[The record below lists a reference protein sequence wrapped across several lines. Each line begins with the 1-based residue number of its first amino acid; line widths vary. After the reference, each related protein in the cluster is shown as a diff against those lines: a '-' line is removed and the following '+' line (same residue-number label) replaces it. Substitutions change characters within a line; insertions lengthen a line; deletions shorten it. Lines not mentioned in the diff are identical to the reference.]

1 MTQWTMKEVLFR
13 GDPKGQT
20 QETYLGFTHTRVM

>member
-1 MTQWTMKEVLFR
+1 MTHCTMKEVLFR
-13 GDPKGQT
+13 GDPKGPT